1 MSKLNRTEEASVLVL
16 GTIVA
21 FAIIYLFWAAAIG
34 IVTWAF
40 DLEFRWTYPIGFA
53 IIFWILT
60 LLFRR

>member
-1 MSKLNRTEEASVLVL
+1 MSKVTEEATVLVL

-40 DLEFRWTYPIGFA
+40 DLEFSWAYPVGFA
-53 IIFWILT
+53 IIFYLGRM
-60 LLFRR
+60 LF